1 MSERE
6 IRLLSPEKA
15 KTIYRRDIARDFP
28 PDERK
33 PWASIERLMRADR
46 YVCLG
51 FYEAA
56 GLRGYGFFAT
66 LPAENGGLHYLL
78 DYFAILP
85 AYRKQGL
92 GAAFLPAMLARL
104 PDAASV
110 IGEAENPAC
119 AANEADR
126 ALRERRI
133 RFYLRCG
140 VRDTGGPPASGAWN
154 TASCF
159 SAGGRFRRMRSAA
172 CTGPSTARFSRPR
185 CMRKKCAST
194 DED

>member
-1 MSERE
+1 
-6 IRLLSPEKA
+6 
-15 KTIYRRDIARDFP
+15 
-28 PDERK
+28 
-33 PWASIERLMRADR
+33 MRADR

-85 AYRKQGL
+85 AYRGQGL

-140 VRDTGGPPASGAWN
+140 VRDTGVTACVWGVEYRLLFFGGRALSQDAVRRVYGAFYRSFFPPALYAQKV
-154 TASCF
+154 
-159 SAGGRFRRMRSAA
+159 RI
-172 CTGPSTARFSRPR
+172 
-185 CMRKKCAST
+185 
-194 DED
+194 D